1 MLSFFSALTLLVG
14 QQEALPASK
23 KCWFVGG
30 GDLTGALHVLYLQ
43 LSPPPPSSLVPVKF
57 RNFLENGCQMSVVAM
72 IGGLDHIVSFY
83 KLFVITKMCFNVCH
97 FLVIVVDV

>member
-1 MLSFFSALTLLVG
+1 
-14 QQEALPASK
+14 
-23 KCWFVGG
+23 
-30 GDLTGALHVLYLQ
+30 
-43 LSPPPPSSLVPVKF
+43 
-57 RNFLENGCQMSVVAM
+57 MSVVAM